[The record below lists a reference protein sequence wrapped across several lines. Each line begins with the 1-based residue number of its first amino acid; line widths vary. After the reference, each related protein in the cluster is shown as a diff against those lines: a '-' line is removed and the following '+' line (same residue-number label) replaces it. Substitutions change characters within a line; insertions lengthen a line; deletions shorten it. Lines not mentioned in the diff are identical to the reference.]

1 MASTDRIFVSPGVFT
16 SEKDLTFVTRQ
27 VGVTTLGILG
37 ETPKGPAFEP
47 VFINNYDEFISY
59 FGSLDSEKFKG
70 TGYHKFEANYIAKS
84 FLTQTNQLYVSRVLG
99 ISGYKAGPAWCI
111 TLDSAPDP
119 ATLTTVS
126 TTEVGTCVANGLTA
140 STCGGVTG
148 FTGSPCLLSYS
159 ASTGGSPVTLTW
171 DGGSEGT
178 LLETLYDAG
187 EISSKFSSIGTLSV
201 GDEISDST
209 IRYIKT
215 GCDFEGATFVMEI
228 IEEGAS
234 DPGFVTGCTSGTVTT
249 YSATCYTEIDGSV
262 IATLRSRGDY
272 GSDQILDFTVS
283 AATDAVMA
291 NTASIVTNPF
301 AAFSITGTTSAGID
315 FDYTVSLDRT
325 KKNYLP
331 GVFGSEA
338 QDKGTELWVEEM
350 YINVIEDLYDNDKV
364 NGLDITFNGIE
375 VGDTHNLD
383 DYEEKWKSGQSPY
396 VLSELR
402 GNKIQRLF
410 KFITIS
416 DGDAANQDVKFS
428 IVNIKPDNK
437 TFDLLIRK
445 FYDNDDNVST
455 VEKYSRISMDP
466 ANTGFIG
473 RKIGTSDGE
482 FPLRSKYI
490 MVELAENYPKDGIP
504 AGFEG
509 VVNRTYI
516 GDRNSAPP
524 QIEYKTAYQT
534 GINVSKLRKRYLGLN
549 SLIGVDQDFFD
560 YKGIN
565 AVNFGDWT
573 GRTDGFHL
581 DKNALGAEISAGDAS
596 YFPNLQ
602 VGVSAFTTDA
612 SLVGGPYEK
621 LSARKYT
628 FAPYGGYDGWDV
640 YRTQR
645 TTTDDYTKTGS
656 KGALGLT
663 QGTFTTYT
671 TSEGDEGITSDYYTF
686 LEGIYTYNNP
696 EAVNINVFVTPGMDL
711 RDNIDLIGN
720 AVDVIENDRADSLYI
735 ISTPDVDDDGFALTT
750 DEAVDIIE
758 DSGIDSNYS
767 ATYWPWLQMNDTENN
782 QYVWLPPTLEVVRNI
797 ALTDNVAFP
806 WFAAAG
812 LNRGTTNAIKAR
824 VKLTLDQR
832 DILYEGRINPM
843 ATFSDVGVVIWGNK
857 TLQDKETALNR
868 INVRRLLLQAR
879 KLISAVSI
887 RLLFEQ
893 NDDVVRNQ
901 FLSLVNPILDN
912 IRKERGLIDFR
923 VVLDDTPESI
933 DRNELNG
940 RIFIKPTR
948 SLEYISIEFNITN
961 TGASFDDI

>member
-27 VGVTTLGILG
+27 VGVTTLGLLG

-47 VFINNYDEFISY
+47 VFISNYDEFTSY
-59 FGSLDSEKFKG
+59 FGSLNSEKFKG
-70 TGYHKFEANYIAKS
+70 TGFHKYELNYIAKS

-99 ISGYKAGPAWCI
+99 VSGYKAGNAWSI
-111 TLDSAPDP
+111 TLDADYDP
-119 ATLTTVS
+119 STESSITT
-126 TTEVGTCVANGLTA
+126 G
-140 STCGGVTG
+140 
-148 FTGSPCLLSYS
+148 
-159 ASTGGSPVTLTW
+159 STGGISLYSATTA
-171 DGGSEGT
+171 GT
-178 LLETLYDAG
+178 PLSITFDDPLLQALYDAG
-187 EISSKFSSIGTLSV
+187 DITSSFTSIGLLNT
-201 GDEISDST
+201 GDTISTTDPS
-209 IRYIKT
+209 YIKDET
-215 GCDFEGATFVMEI
+215 NCTFSGATFEMEVTAT
-228 IEEGAS
+228 GTS
-234 DPGFVTGCTSGTVTT
+234 GSFVTGTTSGTVVT
-249 YSATCYTEIDGSV
+249 YTASCYSDIDGSV
-262 IATLRSRGDY
+262 IATLRSRGTY
-272 GSDQILDFTVS
+272 GSDQLLDFEVS
-283 AATDAVMA
+283 GATDTEMA
-291 NTASIVTNPF
+291 NTADIVSDPF
-301 AAFSITGTTSAGID
+301 ASFSITGTASDGDTFS
-315 FDYTVSLDRT
+315 YSVSLDKS

-331 GVFGSEA
+331 GVFGSKS
-338 QDKGTELWVEEM
+338 QDKETELFVEEI
-350 YINVIEDLYDNDKV
+350 YHNVLDDLYTAGKV
-364 NGLDITFNGIE
+364 KGLDVTFNGIGE
-375 VGDTHNLD
+375 ATANNLD
-383 DYEEKWKSGQSPY
+383 DYQEQWKSASSPY

-402 GNKIQRLF
+402 GNVLQRLF
-410 KFITIS
+410 RFITIS
-416 DGDAANQDVKFS
+416 DGDAANEDVKFS
-428 IVNIKPDNK
+428 IINIKPDDK
-437 TFDLLIRK
+437 TFDLAIRK
-445 FYDNDDNVST
+445 FNDSDSNMSI

-482 FPLRSKYI
+482 YPLRSKYI
-490 MVELAENYPKDGIP
+490 MVEMADNYPINGVP

-509 VVNRTYI
+509 VLNREYI
-516 GDRNSAPP
+516 GTRTSLPP
-524 QIEYKTAYQT
+524 QIEYKTVYGELNSSQ
-534 GINVSKLRKRYLGLN
+534 LRKTYLGLN
-549 SLIGVDQDFFD
+549 TQIGVDQDFFD

-565 AVNFGDWT
+565 NVNSGVWT

-581 DKNALGAEISAGDAS
+581 DVNSLGAEVSDGGNS
-596 YFPNLQ
+596 YFPVLQ
-602 VGVSAFTTDA
+602 VGISAFTTDA

-621 LSARKYT
+621 LSARKFT

-645 TTTDDYTKTGS
+645 TNQDNYTKTGS
-656 KGALGLT
+656 RGAAGLLA
-663 QGTFTTYT
+663 GTFTTYT
-671 TSEGDEGITSDYYTF
+671 TSEGDDGITSDYYTF
-686 LEGIYTYNNP
+686 LEGLYTYNNP
-696 EAVNINVFVTPGMDL
+696 EAVNINVFASPGLDL
-711 RDNIDLIGN
+711 RDQPGLIENG
-720 AVDVIENDRADSLYI
+720 VDVIETDRADSLYI
-735 ISTPDVDDDGFALTT
+735 ITTPDTDDDGISLTEA
-750 DEAVDIIE
+750 EAVGIVD

-824 VKLTLDQR
+824 VKLTLDNR
-832 DILYEGRINPM
+832 DTLYEGRINPM

-857 TLQDKETALNR
+857 TLQSADTALNR

-893 NDDVVRNQ
+893 NDEVVRNQ
-901 FLSLVNPILDN
+901 FLSMVNPILDN